1 MSINAIKD
9 ETAGQ
14 TAVRSD
20 LPSGPG
26 LLKDAQLLWHEL
38 RELTHDHL
46 QLATLEM
53 QRAGKSL
60 MDMIVAEVMIAVLLL
75 ATWLGFMA
83 AAILWLIE
91 HGVMPSSA
99 ILIGVGFN
107 ILVAVILYG
116 FIRYK
121 SRYLKFP
128 ATVRSLHP
136 EFSGPRN
143 KEELC
148 RTR

>member
-1 MSINAIKD
+1 MSINTIKD
-9 ETAGQ
+9 ETVGQ
-14 TAVRSD
+14 TAPRSD
-20 LPSGPG
+20 LPSGAG
-26 LLKDAQLLWHEL
+26 LLKDVQLLWYEL

-46 QLATLEM
+46 HLAALEM
-53 QRAGKSL
+53 QRASKSL
-60 MDMIVAEVMIAVLLL
+60 MDMIVAAVMIAVLLL
-75 ATWLGFMA
+75 GAWLGFMA

-91 HGVMPSSA
+91 HGIMASSA

-107 ILVAVILYG
+107 VVVAVILYG

-136 EFSGPRN
+136 VFSGPRN
-143 KEELC
+143 KEEL
-148 RTR
+148 

>member
-1 MSINAIKD
+1 MVKD
-9 ETAGQ
+9 EAAGQ
-14 TAVRSD
+14 TTPRND
-20 LPSGPG
+20 LPSGAG

-38 RELTHDHL
+38 RVLTHDHL
-46 QLATLEM
+46 QLAALEM

-60 MDMIVAEVMIAVLLL
+60 MDMIVAAVMIAVLLL
-75 ATWLGFMA
+75 GTWLGLMA
-83 AAILWLIE
+83 AAVLWLIE
-91 HGVMPSSA
+91 HGIMPSSA

-107 ILVAVILYG
+107 VLIAVMLYG

-136 EFSGPRN
+136 VFSGPRN
-143 KEELC
+143 KEEL
-148 RTR
+148 

>member
-1 MSINAIKD
+1 MSINVVKD
-9 ETAGQ
+9 EAAGPTAPH
-14 TAVRSD
+14 SD
-20 LPSGPG
+20 LPSGAG

-38 RELTHDHL
+38 RVLTHDHL
-46 QLATLEM
+46 QLAALEM

-60 MDMIVAEVMIAVLLL
+60 IDMIVAAVVIAVLLL
-75 ATWLGFMA
+75 GSWLGLMA

-91 HGVMPSSA
+91 HGIVASSA

-107 ILVAVILYG
+107 VLVAVILYG

-143 KEELC
+143 KEEL
-148 RTR
+148 

>member
-1 MSINAIKD
+1 MSINAVKD
-9 ETAGQ
+9 EVAGQ
-14 TAVRSD
+14 TAPHSD
-20 LPSGPG
+20 LPSGAS

-38 RELTHDHL
+38 RVLTHDHI
-46 QLATLEM
+46 QLAALEM

-60 MDMIVAEVMIAVLLL
+60 IDMIVAAVMIAVLLL
-75 ATWLGFMA
+75 GTWLGLMA
-83 AAILWLIE
+83 AAVLWLIE
-91 HGVMPSSA
+91 YGIIPSSA

-107 ILVAVILYG
+107 ALVAVMLYG

-136 EFSGPRN
+136 VFSGPRN
-143 KEELC
+143 KEEL
-148 RTR
+148 